1 MPMLITPARFLR
13 VIAIQRVLIRHGFDE
28 MLFAT
33 PWLRSLAF
41 LRVLMPWNWVHR
53 DYAPRATRLRNV
65 LEELGP
71 VFVKFG
77 QVLSTRRD
85 LLPDDVAEEFAKL
98 QDHVPPFPGSQALRI
113 VERAYGQPLDTLFES
128 FDETPLASASIA
140 QVHVARLLDGRE
152 VILKVVRPNIR
163 RVIERDVS
171 LMRALAES
179 AERYSS
185 HARKLKPTR
194 VVAEIE
200 KTILDELD
208 MLREAANA
216 SQLRRNF
223 ANSPVMYVPEIF
235 WKYTR
240 QNVLVMERV
249 DGIPISNIEAL
260 CEAGV
265 DLHALAATGVEI
277 FFTQVF
283 RDHFFHAD
291 VHPGNLFI
299 RPGAP
304 GEPAI
309 FIPVDFGIM
318 GSISE
323 FDQRYL
329 VENFSAFLDRDY
341 RRVAELHVESGWV
354 PRDTRVDDFEFA
366 IRTVCEPIFD
376 RPVKEISVG
385 QLLVRLFQTAQRF
398 HMEVLPQL
406 LLLQKTLVNV
416 EGIGRQLDPELD
428 LWRTARPSLTQW
440 MKDRAGIRNFMREAR
455 QSLPRWIERLPQLP
469 EMAFDVLDQVKDGRL
484 KIATHDEELR
494 EIRREIREV
503 HRRLVYAVVG
513 VGLLMAG
520 GLLGGSQQG
529 ITVHLER
536 LPLAAWIAGG
546 LGLGALLLALRPRRE
561 A

>member
-1 MPMLITPARFLR
+1 MMVLVTRFIRIL
-13 VIAIQRVLIRHGFDE
+13 AIQRVLIRHGFDE

-33 PWLRSLAF
+33 PWLRPVSF
-41 LRVLMPWNWVHR
+41 LRLLLPWNWVRH
-53 DYAPRATRLRNV
+53 DYAPRATRMRQV

-71 VFVKFG
+71 IFVKFG

-98 QDHVPPFPGSQALRI
+98 QDHVPPFPGAQARQL
-113 VERAYGQPLDTLFES
+113 VERAYGHPLAVVFAE

-140 QVHVARLLDGRE
+140 QVHAARLLDGRE
-152 VILKVVRPNIR
+152 VIVKVVRPGIR
-163 RVIERDVS
+163 KVIDRDIS
-171 LMRALAES
+171 LMVALART
-179 AERYSS
+179 AERYWS
-185 HARKLKPTR
+185 HGRQLKPTR
-194 VVAEIE
+194 VVAEIQ

-223 ANSPVMYVPEIF
+223 AESEVMVVPEVF
-235 WKYTR
+235 WPHTR

-249 DGIPISNIEAL
+249 DGIPISNVAAL
-260 CEAGV
+260 RAAGV
-265 DLHALAATGVEI
+265 DLHALAVTGVEI

-291 VHPGNLFI
+291 VHPGNLFV
-299 RPGAP
+299 RAGQ
-304 GEPAI
+304 GGGPAV

-318 GSISE
+318 GSLSE

-329 VENFSAFLDRDY
+329 VENFSAFLDRNY

-376 RPVKEISVG
+376 RPVKDISVG

-406 LLLQKTLVNV
+406 LLLQKTIVNV

-428 LWRTARPSLTQW
+428 LWRTARPSLERW
-440 MKDRAGIRNFMREAR
+440 MRDRAGVRSVLHAAR
-455 QSLPRWIERLPQLP
+455 KTLPLWLDRLPQIP
-469 EMAFDVLDQVKDGRL
+469 GMAFDVLTQIKEGRL
-484 KIATHDEELR
+484 EVGTRDQALQ
-494 EIRREIREV
+494 EIRHEIREV
-503 HRRLVYAVVG
+503 HRRLVYAVIG
-513 VGLLMAG
+513 VGLLLAG
-520 GLLGGSQQG
+520 GLLSS
-529 ITVHLER
+529 
-536 LPLAAWIAGG
+536 AGG
-546 LGLGALLLALRPRRE
+546 DLQVRHAVPLIAWALGGIGLGALVASILPRYRG
-561 A
+561 

>member
-1 MPMLITPARFLR
+1 VTLVRAPGRFLR
-13 VIAIQRVLIRHGFDE
+13 VLTIQRVLIRHGFDE

-41 LRVLMPWNWVHR
+41 LRVLMPWNWVRH
-53 DYAPRATRLRNV
+53 DYDSRAIRLRRA

-77 QVLSTRRD
+77 QILSTRRD
-85 LLPDDVAEEFAKL
+85 LLPDDVAEEFSRL
-98 QDHVPPFPGSQALRI
+98 QDHVPPFPGRVARAI
-113 VERAYGQPLDTLFES
+113 IEKAYGEPLENLFAE

-140 QVHVARLLDGRE
+140 QVHVARLHEGRE

-163 RVIERDVS
+163 RVIERDIS
-171 LMRALAES
+171 LMRLLADY
-179 AERYSS
+179 AERYLP
-185 HARKLKPTR
+185 HGRRLKPSR
-194 VVAEIE
+194 VVREIE

-223 ANSPVMYVPEIF
+223 AGSTIVHVPEIF
-235 WKYTR
+235 WRYTR
-240 QNVLVMERV
+240 PNVLVMERV
-249 DGIPISNIEAL
+249 DGIPISNLEAL
-260 CEAGV
+260 RAAGV
-265 DLHALAATGVEI
+265 DLHALAAAGVEL

-291 VHPGNLFI
+291 IHPGNLFV

-304 GEPAI
+304 GEPAV

-323 FDQRYL
+323 YDQRYL

-354 PRDTRVDDFEFA
+354 PRDTRVDDLEFA

-385 QLLVRLFQTAQRF
+385 QLLLRLFQTAQRF
-398 HMEVLPQL
+398 HMEILPQL

-416 EGIGRQLDPELD
+416 EGLGRQLDPDLD
-428 LWRTARPSLTQW
+428 LWRTARPALTEW
-440 MKDRAGIRNFMREAR
+440 MKERAGLRNILRGAK
-455 QSLPRWIERLPQLP
+455 QNLPRWVERLPQLP
-469 EMAFDVLDQVKDGRL
+469 DMAFDVLEQIKEGRL
-484 KIATHDEELR
+484 QVATQDQELR
-494 EIRREIREV
+494 RIRREIREI
-503 HRRLVYAVVG
+503 HRRLVCAVAG
-513 VGLLMAG
+513 IGLL
-520 GLLGGSQQG
+520 
-529 ITVHLER
+529 
-536 LPLAAWIAGG
+536 LAAGLVGGFEEGISFQPERVPTAAWFLGG
-546 LGLGALLLALRPRRE
+546 LGLMSFLLALWARRE
-561 A
+561 P

>member
-1 MPMLITPARFLR
+1 MLITPGRFLR

-33 PWLRSLAF
+33 PWLRSLSF
-41 LRVLMPWNWVHR
+41 LRFLLPWNWMHR
-53 DYAPRATRLRNV
+53 HYDSRAIRLRRAM
-65 LEELGP
+65 EELGP

-77 QVLSTRRD
+77 QILSTRRD
-85 LLPDDVAEEFAKL
+85 LLPDDIAEEFAKL
-98 QDHVPPFPGSQALRI
+98 QDHVPPFPGAQARTI
-113 VERAYGQPLDTLFES
+113 VERAYDQPLSTLFSS

-152 VILKVVRPNIR
+152 VVLKVVRPNIR
-163 RVIERDVS
+163 RVIERDIS

-185 HARKLKPTR
+185 HAREFKPTR
-194 VVAEIE
+194 VVTEIE
-200 KTILDELD
+200 KIILDELD

-223 ANSPVMYVPEIF
+223 ENSSVMYVPEIF
-235 WKYTR
+235 WRYTR

-249 DGIPISNIEAL
+249 DGIMISNTEAL
-260 CEAGV
+260 LAAGV
-265 DLHALAATGVEI
+265 DLHQLAATGVEI

-291 VHPGNLFI
+291 VHPGNLFV

-329 VENFSAFLDRDY
+329 VENFSAFLDRNY

-354 PRDTRVDDFEFA
+354 PRNTRVDDFEFA

-376 RPVKEISVG
+376 RPVKDISVG
-385 QLLVRLFQTAQRF
+385 QLLIRLFQTAQRF

-416 EGIGRQLDPELD
+416 EGIGRQLDPDLD
-428 LWRTARPSLTQW
+428 LWRTARPSLAQW
-440 MKDRAGIRNFMREAR
+440 MKDRAGIRNLVREAK
-455 QSLPRWIERLPQLP
+455 QSLPRWMERLPQLP
-469 EMAFDVLDQVKDGRL
+469 EMVFDVLDQLKDGRL
-484 KIATHDEELR
+484 EIMTRDVELQ
-494 EIRREIREV
+494 EIRREVREA

-513 VGLLMAG
+513 VGLLMAAG
-520 GLLGGSQQG
+520 MIDGNPHILA
-529 ITVHLER
+529 TDLEHF
-536 LPLAAWIAGG
+536 PLAGWVV
-546 LGLGALLLALRPRRE
+546 GALGFVALLNALRPRRE
-561 A
+561 R

>member
-1 MPMLITPARFLR
+1 MLVNLTRFFR
-13 VIAIQRVLIRHGFDE
+13 VLAIQRVLIRHGFDE

-33 PWLRSLAF
+33 PWLRPLSFVRILF
-41 LRVLMPWNWVHR
+41 PWNWVRH
-53 DYAPRATRLRNV
+53 DYASRASRMRQV

-85 LLPDDVAEEFAKL
+85 LLPDDIAEEFAKL
-98 QDHVPPFPGSQALRI
+98 QDHVPPFPGTQAREI
-113 VERAYGQPLDTLFES
+113 VERAYGQSLSSMFAA

-140 QVHVARLLDGRE
+140 QVHAAKLMTGQE
-152 VILKVVRPNIR
+152 VIIKVVRPNIR
-163 RVIERDVS
+163 RVIERDIS
-171 LMRALAES
+171 LMRVLAS
-179 AERYSS
+179 TAERYWS
-185 HARKLKPTR
+185 HGRQLKPTR

-223 ANSPVMYVPEIF
+223 VDSPVMYVPEIF
-235 WKYTR
+235 WAYTR
-240 QNVLVMERV
+240 QNVLVMERINGISISDL
-249 DGIPISNIEAL
+249 DGLRA
-260 CEAGV
+260 AGV
-265 DLHALAATGVEI
+265 DLHTLATTGVEI

-299 RPGAP
+299 RPGLP
-304 GEPAI
+304 GSPAV
-309 FIPVDFGIM
+309 FVPVDFGIM
-318 GSISE
+318 GSLSE

-354 PRDTRVDDFEFA
+354 PKDTRVDDFEFA

-385 QLLVRLFQTAQRF
+385 QLLMRLFQTAQRF

-406 LLLQKTLVNV
+406 LLLQKTLINV

-428 LWRTARPSLTQW
+428 LWRTARPSLTRW
-440 MKDRAGIRNFMREAR
+440 MKDRAGLGSAWREA
-455 QSLPRWIERLPQLP
+455 SINLPRWIERLPQLP
-469 EMAFDVLDQVKDGRL
+469 NLAFDVLDQIKEGRIEVGTRDQAL
-484 KIATHDEELR
+484 Q
-494 EIRREIREV
+494 EIKREIREV
-503 HRRLVYAVVG
+503 HRRLVLAVIG
-513 VGLLMAG
+513 VGLL
-520 GLLGGSQQG
+520 
-529 ITVHLER
+529 
-536 LPLAAWIAGG
+536 LAAGLTSGSAGLQFGISAPMARWLVAG
-546 LGLGALLLALRPRRE
+546 LGIGALLTAMIRRRE

>member
-1 MPMLITPARFLR
+1 MISTNFTR
-13 VIAIQRVLIRHGFDE
+13 VIRILAIQRVLIRHGFDE

-33 PWLRSLAF
+33 PWLRNLSFVRALF
-41 LRVLMPWNWVHR
+41 PWNWVRH
-53 DYAPRATRLRNV
+53 DYAPRAARLRRV
-65 LEELGP
+65 LEDLGP

-85 LLPDDVAEEFAKL
+85 LLPDDIAEEFAKL
-98 QDHVPPFPGSQALRI
+98 QDHVPPFPGHIAREI
-113 VERAYGQPLDTLFES
+113 VERAYEVPLASMFEF

-140 QVHVARLLDGRE
+140 QVHVARMVGGRE
-152 VILKVVRPNIR
+152 VIVKVVRPNIR
-163 RVIERDVS
+163 RTIVNDIS
-171 LMRALAES
+171 LMRALASS
-179 AERYSS
+179 AERYWS
-185 HARKLKPTR
+185 HGRRLKPMR

-223 ANSPVMYVPEIF
+223 IDSPVMYVPEIY
-235 WKYTR
+235 WSHTR
-240 QNVLVMERV
+240 QNVLVMERI
-249 DGIPISNIEAL
+249 DGIPISNVDAL
-260 CEAGV
+260 RAAGV
-265 DLHALAATGVEI
+265 DLHVLATTGVEI

-291 VHPGNLFI
+291 VHPGNLFV
-299 RPGAP
+299 RPGAA

-309 FIPVDFGIM
+309 FVPVDFGIM
-318 GSISE
+318 GSLSE

-398 HMEVLPQL
+398 HMEILPQL

-428 LWRTARPSLTQW
+428 LWRTARPSLTRW
-440 MKDRAGIRNFMREAR
+440 MKDRVGVKKMWREAR
-455 QSLPRWIERLPQLP
+455 DSLPRWVERLPQIP
-469 EMAFDVLDQVKDGRL
+469 AMAFDVLEQLKEGRL
-484 KIATHDEELR
+484 EVSTRDQALQD
-494 EIRREIREV
+494 IRREVKQV
-503 HRRLVYAVVG
+503 HRRLVQAVVG
-513 VGLLMAG
+513 VGLLALAVFVGAG
-520 GLLGGSQQG
+520 ENS
-529 ITVHLER
+529 IAIHWER
-536 LPLAAWIAGG
+536 LPWYAWLA
-546 LGLGALLLALRPRRE
+546 GALGVTAIALAMRAPRE
-561 A
+561 P